1 MQEIVNA
8 ADERAAALR
17 LPLEWPER
25 WPMAVPAA
33 MRVAHYAAQQGR
45 GGAFVLAAT
54 RLAFAGGFDL
64 DDLEILTEAAAA
76 AGLQLDG
83 ALRAAR
89 EERRDGAMEA
99 AARRL
104 LGAGA
109 DRLPALWVARGV
121 FWGEDR
127 VGDAAAT
134 ARMHAAM
141 PRSRGALR
149 RRASTR
155 PRRSLGR
162 DETGEDLLVERLAVR
177 GLLAR
182 EAQDRIVAVGLG
194 EQQLEIGVGDLGLRF
209 RHRGRSS
216 FAPPA
221 TLNARASCG
230 QSVTG
235 GATPRP
241 GGIDSRRDG

>member
-1 MQEIVNA
+1 MGEVIRLEDRRARRRPETPGEAVRAEFLYDLASPFTYLAAERVDRAFDEVTWTPACSRTLRCASMPAGFGDVQEIVDHA
-8 ADERAAALR
+8 EERAAALR
-17 LPLEWPER
+17 LPLQWPER

-76 AGLQLDG
+76 AGLRLDG
-83 ALRAAR
+83 CLKAAR

-99 AARRL
+99 ASRRL

-134 ARMHAAM
+134 ARLHAAAAA
-141 PRSRGALR
+141 RS
-149 RRASTR
+149 
-155 PRRSLGR
+155 
-162 DETGEDLLVERLAVR
+162 
-177 GLLAR
+177 
-182 EAQDRIVAVGLG
+182 
-194 EQQLEIGVGDLGLRF
+194 
-209 RHRGRSS
+209 
-216 FAPPA
+216 
-221 TLNARASCG
+221 
-230 QSVTG
+230 
-235 GATPRP
+235 
-241 GGIDSRRDG
+241 

>member
-1 MQEIVNA
+1 M
-8 ADERAAALR
+8 
-17 LPLEWPER
+17 P
-25 WPMAVPAA
+25 VPAA

-76 AGLQLDG
+76 AGLRLDG
-83 ALRAAR
+83 CLQAAR

-109 DRLPALWVARGV
+109 DRLPALCVARGV

-134 ARMHAAM
+134 ARLHAPPTAGT
-141 PRSRGALR
+141 PSGLRARPSPARICESSDSRGSSASSRAARSGTGR
-149 RRASTR
+149 RGR
-155 PRRSLGR
+155 PRR
-162 DETGEDLLVERLAVR
+162 A
-177 GLLAR
+177 A
-182 EAQDRIVAVGLG
+182 A
-194 EQQLEIGVGDLGLRF
+194 
-209 RHRGRSS
+209 RGR
-216 FAPPA
+216 
-221 TLNARASCG
+221 
-230 QSVTG
+230 
-235 GATPRP
+235 
-241 GGIDSRRDG
+241 RR

>member
-1 MQEIVNA
+1 MGDAVRAEFLFDLASPFTYLAAERVDRAFDEVTWTPACSRTLRCASLPATTGDVQEIVDRPRSA
-8 ADERAAALR
+8 PRRCGCRWSGRSAG
-17 LPLEWPER
+17 R
-25 WPMAVPAA
+25 WPVPAA

-76 AGLQLDG
+76 AGLRLDG
-83 ALRAAR
+83 CLRAAR

-99 AARRL
+99 ASRRL

-134 ARMHAAM
+134 ARLHAAAL
-141 PRSRGALR
+141 SRLGHRPEGDAR
-149 RRASTR
+149 GSACVGGRR
-155 PRRSLGR
+155 PR
-162 DETGEDLLVERLAVR
+162 D
-177 GLLAR
+177 
-182 EAQDRIVAVGLG
+182 
-194 EQQLEIGVGDLGLRF
+194 
-209 RHRGRSS
+209 
-216 FAPPA
+216 P
-221 TLNARASCG
+221 
-230 QSVTG
+230 
-235 GATPRP
+235 
-241 GGIDSRRDG
+241 

>member
-1 MQEIVNA
+1 MGEVIRLEDRRARRRPETPGEAVRAEFLFDLASPFTYLAAERVDRAFDEVTWTPACSRTLRCASMPADFGDVQAIVDHA
-8 ADERAAALR
+8 EERAAALR
-17 LPLEWPER
+17 LPLQWPER

-76 AGLQLDG
+76 AGLRLDG
-83 ALRAAR
+83 CLKAAR

-109 DRLPALWVARGV
+109 DRLPALWVDRGV

-134 ARMHAAM
+134 ARLHAAA
-141 PRSRGALR
+141 ALR
-149 RRASTR
+149 S
-155 PRRSLGR
+155 
-162 DETGEDLLVERLAVR
+162 
-177 GLLAR
+177 
-182 EAQDRIVAVGLG
+182 
-194 EQQLEIGVGDLGLRF
+194 
-209 RHRGRSS
+209 
-216 FAPPA
+216 
-221 TLNARASCG
+221 
-230 QSVTG
+230 
-235 GATPRP
+235 
-241 GGIDSRRDG
+241 